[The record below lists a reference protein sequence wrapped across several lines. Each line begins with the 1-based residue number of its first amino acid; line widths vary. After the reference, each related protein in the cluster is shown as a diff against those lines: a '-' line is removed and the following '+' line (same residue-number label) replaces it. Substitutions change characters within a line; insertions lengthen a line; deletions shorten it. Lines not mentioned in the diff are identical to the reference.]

1 MWDILGLCLLFI
13 SIVTVFFFFSP
24 LFSRTCYAL
33 TSFFFTFLCNSRE
46 WTHFCVKAIEPNGL
60 SHLLKIL
67 FHLILLFLVP
77 LFPLSLLIKLFSF
90 SLSDIRKQSTS
101 SGLPIGLYAKIQY
114 LLLCW
119 WISLR
124 IYTYKNLGFVVN
136 FIPFHWTEA

>member
-1 MWDILGLCLLFI
+1 MGYFRIVLFI
-13 SIVTVFFFFSP
+13 SSVTAFLPP
-24 LFSRTCYAL
+24 LFSQTCYAL

-90 SLSDIRKQSTS
+90 SLSNIRKQSTS
-101 SGLPIGLYAKIQY
+101 SGWPFGLYAKIQY
-114 LLLCW
+114 LLLCR

-124 IYTYKNLGFVVN
+124 NYTYKNLGFVVN
-136 FIPFHWTEA
+136 FIPFH